1 MVFSCRQFQSL
12 HSLHNTMG
20 AQLAAAEKLSEC
32 LSKQMSALSM
42 ESPVKKQNVKKEL
55 FETIGLPYDAATPYS
70 SPGKDKSF
78 ASPARDRLSIS
89 SFSTAVKEE
98 SKQCQVTPMKSSEPE
113 TMRRR
118 RESLDQVI
126 QLCILGIY
134 AGWFLGLC

>member
-1 MVFSCRQFQSL
+1 MVFAFRQFQSL

-20 AQLAAAEKLSEC
+20 VQLAAAEKLSEC
-32 LSKQMSALSM
+32 LSKQMSALSI

-55 FETIGLPYDAATPYS
+55 FETIGLTYDTAAPYS
-70 SPGKDKSF
+70 SLGKDNSF
-78 ASPARDRLSIS
+78 ASPSRDRLSIS
-89 SFSTAVKEE
+89 SFSTSVKEE
-98 SKQCQVTPMKSSEPE
+98 SKKCEVTPMKSSEPE
-113 TMRRR
+113 TVRRR